1 MSAKDFSRSNGL
13 LAVVRTSEPLSEE
26 EKTRLTDWLKIR
38 LNIQNVTL
46 YEIKDGTQT
55 VKPDEK

>member
-1 MSAKDFSRSNGL
+1 MPILHDEVTKHRK
-13 LAVVRTSEPLSEE
+13 P
-26 EKTRLTDWLKIR
+26 DWLKIR